1 VSTRD
6 GETNPGTVSASIDS
20 AQSTLTWK
28 IIESIGRKPAEMSRG
43 LMDII
48 GLISVALA
56 SSVHI
61 LAPHRRQI
69 FFGLFIRQLYNTG
82 VKALYINGV
91 IAIFIGGLL
100 MSRLFD
106 YVPRQVLSTQYSYLF
121 VVIVFRELG
130 PLISGI
136 ILIARSAT
144 AITSEIGYL
153 RMTREF
159 QVLHGLGINPVFM
172 FLLPVF
178 FAFPISLFLM
188 FIYFNFVCLLSAY
201 VFILFSD
208 PGLNFLEFLAN
219 ILNQISLNE
228 IAINSVKAILGG
240 MMIGVVSIHY
250 GARATSSFDDISTA
264 ISSSTT
270 VQLMIFFMLNVVLSL
285 LAYTQ

>member
-6 GETNPGTVSASIDS
+6 GETDPSIDSASIDT
-20 AQSTLTWK
+20 ARSTLPWK
-28 IIESIGRKPAEMSRG
+28 IIEFIGRKPAEMSRG

-69 FFGLFIRQLYNTG
+69 FVGLFIRQLYNTG

-208 PGLNFLEFLAN
+208 PGLNFFEFLAN